1 MSRFTAAA
9 GLASRQRQRQVAS
22 WQRPDGLDLWEL
34 DFELI
39 YILYWGNQFPLVEE
53 LHALIPYAG
62 MNHTILP
69 YKPFSFYAN
78 TLSLNP
84 TTVNKVINKSSTNL
98 PTTWAHKVRCESLP
112 RSTQESSRALELEGV
127 VRSTANYV
135 PLSPISFLERA
146 AQVYR
151 DRVSV
156 VYGPNVKY
164 TWEETH
170 RRCVKLASALNHLG
184 VSRGDVVA
192 TLAPNIP
199 AMVELHFAIPMAG
212 AIICP
217 LNTRLDPNMISN
229 ILEHSEAKILFVDH
243 QLLRVA
249 KEAIHL
255 LKKTQPESPL
265 LVIIPEL
272 HSLYEHK
279 HEHEQKYEYETL
291 VESGVTEFP
300 IIRPHDECDPISLSY
315 TSGTTSKPKGVVYS
329 HRGTYLNSLA
339 CVLIHGMGQMP
350 TYLWSV
356 PMFHCDGWC
365 LPWGVAAVGGTN
377 VCLRRID
384 PKHIFDDIVLH
395 KVTHMGGAPT
405 VLNMIAN
412 SLTADKKLPHRVE
425 IMTAGAPP
433 PPTVISKIEE
443 LGFRVSHAYGLT
455 ETYGLGTWCLWKPEW
470 DQLSVEERGK
480 LKARQGVKH
489 FGIEDVDVKDPVT
502 MESVKCDGKSIGEIM
517 LRGNTVMSGYL
528 KDPGATEEAFAGGW
542 FRSGDLGVKHEDGYI
557 EVKDRLKDIVI
568 SGGENI
574 STIEVESVIYRHEG
588 VLEVAVVGRPDDHW
602 GQTPCA
608 FVKLKEGVD
617 VDAEEIIEYCREHM
631 PHYMAPRTV
640 IFQDLPRN
648 STGKIEKAVL
658 REKAKK
664 L

>member
-1 MSRFTAAA
+1 MLSCLGEVLRY
-9 GLASRQRQRQVAS
+9 GSYLNLLQVGA
-22 WQRPDGLDLWEL
+22 
-34 DFELI
+34 
-39 YILYWGNQFPLVEE
+39 
-53 LHALIPYAG
+53 
-62 MNHTILP
+62 
-69 YKPFSFYAN
+69 
-78 TLSLNP
+78 
-84 TTVNKVINKSSTNL
+84 TVNKKILINKSKTNDL
-98 PTTWAHKVRCESLP
+98 HTTWKITKGGCCKVRCEADHQQSM
-112 RSTQESSRALELEGV
+112 EGV
-127 VRSTANYV
+127 VRSTAANYV

-151 DRVSV
+151 DRLSV
-156 VYGPNVKY
+156 VYGPNIKY
-164 TWEETH
+164 TWEETY
-170 RRCVKLASALNHLG
+170 RRCLNLASALNRLG
-184 VSRGDVVA
+184 VSRSHVVA

-217 LNTRLDPNMISN
+217 LNTRLNPNMLST
-229 ILEHSEAKILFVDH
+229 ILQHSEAKILFVDY
-243 QLLRVA
+243 QLLQLA

-255 LKKTQPESPL
+255 LKESTSHPPL
-265 LVIIPEL
+265 LVTIPEPG
-272 HSLYEHK
+272 SG
-279 HEHEQKYEYETL
+279 YEYEYENEYEYESL
-291 VESGVTEFP
+291 VASGADSEFST
-300 IIRPHDECDPISLSY
+300 IRPHDECDPISLNY
-315 TSGTTSKPKGVVYS
+315 TSGTTSKPKGVLYN
-329 HRGTYLNSLA
+329 HRGAYLNSLA
-339 CVLIHGMGQMP
+339 CVFMLGMGEMP
-350 TYLWSV
+350 TYLWAV
-356 PMFHCDGWC
+356 PMFHCNGWC

-377 VCLRRID
+377 VCLRRVD
-384 PKHIFDDIVLH
+384 PQHILDNIVLH

-412 SLTADKKLPHRVE
+412 AHRKLPHKVE

-433 PPTVISKIEE
+433 PATVISKIEE
-443 LGFRVSHAYGLT
+443 LGFCVSHAYGLT

-470 DQLSVEERGK
+470 DSLATEEKGR

-489 FGIEDVDVKDPVT
+489 FGVEDVDVKDPTT
-502 MESVKCDGKSIGEIM
+502 MESVKHDGKSIGEIM
-517 LRGNTVMSGYL
+517 LRGNTIMSGYL
-528 KDPGATEEAFAGGW
+528 KDPRATEEAFAGGW
-542 FRSGDLGVKHEDGYI
+542 FRSGDLGVRHEDGYI

-608 FVKLKEGVD
+608 FVKLKQGVE
-617 VDAEEIIEYCREHM
+617 VDAQEIIDYCRDHM

-648 STGKIEKAVL
+648 STGKIEKSVL